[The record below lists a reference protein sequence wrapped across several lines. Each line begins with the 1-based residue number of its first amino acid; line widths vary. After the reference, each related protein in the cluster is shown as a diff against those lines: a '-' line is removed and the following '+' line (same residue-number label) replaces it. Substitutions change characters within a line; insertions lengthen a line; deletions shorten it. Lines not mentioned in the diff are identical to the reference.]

1 MPKAYVY
8 REYGGP
14 EVEEFADLPKPTAGP
29 GQVVVRVKAAG
40 VNPAD
45 WKRRTGW
52 RGPGVN
58 PDHFPAVFG
67 NEVAGVIAEI
77 GPGVTGLKPGEAVFG
92 SPLKGGYAEYAVL
105 PASGLARKPDV
116 VSFEDAATL
125 PVAAATAYDGVRQLG
140 LPRGGTLLITGIGG
154 GVGTAAAQIAR
165 HAGVRVIGTADPAKR
180 GFVESLGAAYV
191 EPGPGV
197 AERVRAVA
205 PQGVD
210 GIYDLVGG
218 DALREVAPVL
228 KDHSKLISA
237 GDQTTARDLGGKP
250 VARARTKEVLGAVA
264 DLVADGVLDP
274 HVTATYPLDQ
284 ADRAL
289 REVENGH
296 AQGKIVITA

>member
-1 MPKAYVY
+1 M
-8 REYGGP
+8 
-14 EVEEFADLPKPTAGP
+14 
-29 GQVVVRVKAAG
+29 
-40 VNPAD
+40 
-45 WKRRTGW
+45 
-52 RGPGVN
+52 
-58 PDHFPAVFG
+58 
-67 NEVAGVIAEI
+67 
-77 GPGVTGLKPGEAVFG
+77 TGLKPGEAVFG

-105 PASGLARKPDV
+105 PAAGAARKPDV

-140 LPRGGTLLITGIGG
+140 LPPGKTLLITGIGG

-165 HAGVRVIGTADPAKR
+165 NAGVTVLGTADPGKR
-180 GFVESLGAAYV
+180 AFVESLGATYV

-205 PQGVD
+205 PKGVD

-228 KDHSKLISA
+228 NDHSKLISA
-237 GDQTTARDLGGKP
+237 GDQTTAKDLGGGA
-250 VARARTKEVLGAVA
+250 VSRARTKEVLGAVA
-264 DLVADGVLDP
+264 EMVADGKLDP
-274 HVTATYPLDQ
+274 HVTATYPLDE

-296 AQGKIVITA
+296 ARGKIVITA